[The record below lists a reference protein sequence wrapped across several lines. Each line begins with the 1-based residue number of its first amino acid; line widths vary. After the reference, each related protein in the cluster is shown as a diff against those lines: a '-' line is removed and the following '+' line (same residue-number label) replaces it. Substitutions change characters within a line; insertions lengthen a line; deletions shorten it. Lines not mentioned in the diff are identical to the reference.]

1 MSMGLERIREKLAEY
16 LTKQGVS
23 AAAAWPVK
31 EREKLT
37 GAVAAVS
44 LRGCSAGPSGF
55 QDYLG
60 ERYDA
65 DSGQWQE
72 LYGRKAELTFGLD
85 LYAPPSLGEEGLQ
98 AAFDKLMEALA
109 GGRPSGPGPAG
120 LTLREVSCGETGY
133 DAAGRLLK
141 RSVQAVFD
149 TYLYAVTE
157 PGGAFLDFEIQGD
170 EK

>member
-1 MSMGLERIREKLAEY
+1 MSMGLERIQEKLADH
-16 LTKQGVS
+16 LRKQGVP
-23 AAAAWPVK
+23 AAAAWPVR

-85 LYAPPSLGEEGLQ
+85 LYAPPSAGEAGLQ

-109 GGRPSGPGPAG
+109 GGDPGG

-133 DAAGRLLK
+133 DTAGRLLK
-141 RSVQAVFD
+141 RSVQAVYD
-149 TYLYAVTE
+149 TYLYAVAQ
-157 PGGAFLDFEIQGD
+157 PGGAFLDFEIRG
-170 EK
+170 EET

>member
-1 MSMGLERIREKLAEY
+1 M
-16 LTKQGVS
+16 T
-23 AAAAWPVK
+23 AWTGR
-31 EREKLT
+31 ERERLT
-37 GAVAAVS
+37 RPTAVVS
-44 LRGCSAGPSGF
+44 VRKCQVGPAGF

-65 DSGQWQE
+65 GSGQWQE

-85 LYAPPSLGEEGLQ
+85 LYAPPSVGEEGLQ

-109 GGRPSGPGPAG
+109 GGGPAG
-120 LTLREVSCGETGY
+120 LVLREISCGETGY

-141 RSVQAVFD
+141 RSAQAVFD

-157 PGGAFLDFEIQGD
+157 PGGAFLDFEIRG
-170 EK
+170 EEA

>member
-1 MSMGLERIREKLAEY
+1 MSMGLERIREKLADY
-16 LTKQGVS
+16 LTKQGVP

-65 DSGQWQE
+65 GSGQWQE
-72 LYGRKAELTFGLD
+72 LYGRKAELTFG
-85 LYAPPSLGEEGLQ
+85 Q
-98 AAFDKLMEALA
+98 
-109 GGRPSGPGPAG
+109 SG
-120 LTLREVSCGETGY
+120 
-133 DAAGRLLK
+133 
-141 RSVQAVFD
+141 
-149 TYLYAVTE
+149 
-157 PGGAFLDFEIQGD
+157 
-170 EK
+170 

>member
-1 MSMGLERIREKLAEY
+1 MSMGLERIREKLADH
-16 LTKQGVS
+16 LRMQGVP
-23 AAAAWPVK
+23 AAAAWPVR

-65 DSGQWQE
+65 GSGQWQE

-85 LYAPPSLGEEGLQ
+85 LYAPPSTGEAGLQ

-109 GGRPSGPGPAG
+109 GGGPGG
-120 LTLREVSCGETGY
+120 LILREVSCGETGY
-133 DAAGRLLK
+133 DTAGRLLK
-141 RSVQAVFD
+141 RSVQAVYD
-149 TYLYAVTE
+149 TYL
-157 PGGAFLDFEIQGD
+157 GGPARRGLP
-170 EK
+170 

>member
-1 MSMGLERIREKLAEY
+1 MSMGLERIREKLADY
-16 LTKQGVS
+16 LTKQGVP

-65 DSGQWQE
+65 ESGQWQE

-85 LYAPPSLGEEGLQ
+85 LYAPAETEGEVLQ
-98 AAFDKLMEALA
+98 AAFDTLADALTK
-109 GGRPSGPGPAG
+109 GCPQG
-120 LTLREVSCGETGY
+120 LSLVEFSCGETVY
-133 DAAGRLLK
+133 DKQARLL
-141 RSVQAVFD
+141 RRPAQAVCQA
-149 TYLYAVTE
+149 YLHAVTR
-157 PGGAFLDFEIQGD
+157 PGGLFVDFELRG
-170 EK
+170 EVKV

>member
-1 MSMGLERIREKLAEY
+1 MSMGLERIREKLADY

-65 DSGQWQE
+65 GSGQWQE

-85 LYAPPSLGEEGLQ
+85 LYAPPSVGEAGLQ

-109 GGRPSGPGPAG
+109 GDGPAG
-120 LTLREVSCGETGY
+120 LTLREVSCGETGR

-141 RSVQAVFD
+141 RSAQAVFD
-149 TYLYAVTE
+149 AYLYAVAQ
-157 PGGAFLDFEIQGD
+157 PGGAFLDFEIRGE